1 MQYISKDKLDFLWK
15 TVDNNFKF
23 GISIEPGD
31 CIIDIGANIGIF
43 ACRCNELT
51 HGKLD
56 IHCFEPIKTLYD
68 VCKNNVDFGKVI
80 NKGISSKEKTVTFTD
95 YPNYTLLDNGD
106 SVTIMRNSTDISEEF
121 LEKQVK
127 GTNYDCK
134 YIPLS
139 KYLDDK
145 HINEIDLLKVG
156 IDEYEILSGIK
167 NKHWDIIKQII
178 IEVNIDGQ
186 VEKIKNILES
196 KNYNINIEFDRDV
209 YTLFCK
215 KNQICT
221 K

>member
-31 CIIDIGANIGIF
+31 CIIDIGANIGVF

-56 IHCFEPIKTLYD
+56 IHCFEPIKTFYD
-68 VCKNNVDFGKVI
+68 ICKNNVDFGKI
-80 NKGISSKEKTVTFTD
+80 M
-95 YPNYTLLDNGD
+95 NY
-106 SVTIMRNSTDISEEF
+106 V
-121 LEKQVK
+121 
-127 GTNYDCK
+127 
-134 YIPLS
+134 IPLS